1 MIGRLRR
8 GLVRL
13 LLGLLAALAAH
24 IAVFAVVPV
33 PLTPL
38 MVIRAT
44 QGHGVAKT
52 WVPLTEMSPELAR
65 AVIAAEDNRFCE
77 HNGVDWSAVGDV
89 VEEYRDAGRLR
100 GASTISMQT
109 VKNLYLWPGRSVMR
123 KGLEVGLVHVLEAA
137 WSKQRIV
144 EVYLNIVEFGPGVY
158 GVQAAARHHFD
169 RDAAQL
175 TAAQS
180 AALASILPSPLLRDP
195 TAETAA
201 VRNRVRRIRR
211 GIRNLGPLLDCVPAP
226 PAERRVDSAPLAVPD
241 PPPPVAPAPPPV
253 EPPAE
258 PAAEDGA
265 APSETPGARPPSGA
279 SSAFPVHSQSE
290 RKQRRGK
297 KKRTKRR

>member
-13 LLGLLAALAAH
+13 LMGLLVALVAH
-24 IAVFAVVPV
+24 IAVFAAVPV

-38 MVIRAT
+38 MAIRAIE
-44 QGHGVAKT
+44 GHGFTKT
-52 WVPLTEMSPELAR
+52 WVPLAEMSPHLAR

-89 VEEYRDAGRLR
+89 VEEYRNVGRLR

-109 VKNLYLWPGRSVMR
+109 VKNLYLWPSRSVMR

-144 EVYLNIVEFGPGVY
+144 EVYLNIAEFGPGVY
-158 GVQAAARHHFD
+158 GAQAAAQHHFE
-169 RDAAQL
+169 RDAAEL
-175 TAAQS
+175 SLAQS
-180 AALASILPSPLLRDP
+180 AALASILPSPLRRNP
-195 TAETAA
+195 TAETTAT
-201 VRNRVRRIRR
+201 RNRVRRIRR

-226 PAERRVDSAPLAVPD
+226 PAVRPAGSVLSAVPD
-241 PPPPVAPAPPPV
+241 STLPVDPNSEPESVDETAPLDPS
-253 EPPAE
+253 
-258 PAAEDGA
+258 GA
-265 APSETPGARPPSGA
+265 KPPSDA
-279 SSAFPVHSQSE
+279 SSAFPVHSQTE

-297 KKRTKRR
+297 KKRKQRR

>member
-13 LLGLLAALAAH
+13 LLGLLVALAAH

-52 WVPLTEMSPELAR
+52 WVPLTEMSPHLAR

-89 VEEYRDAGRLR
+89 VEEYREAGRLR

-144 EVYLNIVEFGPGVY
+144 EVYLNIAEFGPGVY

-180 AALASILPSPLLRDP
+180 AALASILPAPLLRDP
-195 TAETAA
+195 AADTAA
-201 VRNRVRRIRR
+201 IRNRVRRIRR
-211 GIRNLGPLLDCVPAP
+211 GIRNLGPLLDCVPAT
-226 PAERRVDSAPLAVPD
+226 PAERWVDSAPLAVPD
-241 PPPPVAPAPPPV
+241 PTPPVAPAPPLPV
-253 EPPAE
+253 EPSADPG
-258 PAAEDGA
+258 AEDGA
-265 APSETPGARPPSGA
+265 APGARPPPGA

>member
-13 LLGLLAALAAH
+13 LLGLLVALAAH
-24 IAVFAVVPV
+24 IALFAVVPV

-38 MVIRAT
+38 MAIRAT
-44 QGHGVAKT
+44 QGHGFDKT
-52 WVPLTEMSPELAR
+52 WVPLSEMSPHLAR

-109 VKNLYLWPGRSVMR
+109 VKNLYLWPSRSVVR

-144 EVYLNIVEFGPGVY
+144 EVYLNIAEFGPGVY
-158 GVQAAARHHFD
+158 GVHAAARHHFD

-175 TAAQS
+175 SATQS
-180 AALASILPSPLLRDP
+180 AALVSILPAPLRRDP
-195 TAETAA
+195 TAETTAT
-201 VRNRVRRIRR
+201 RNRVRRIRR

-226 PAERRVDSAPLAVPD
+226 PAVRPASFVPSAVPD
-241 PPPPVAPAPPPV
+241 STPPV
-253 EPPAE
+253 ELPPEAE
-258 PAAEDGA
+258 SVDDPAPIDA
-265 APSETPGARPPSGA
+265 PGAKPPPGA

-290 RKQRRGK
+290 RKHRRGK
-297 KKRTKRR
+297 KKRNKSR

>member
-13 LLGLLAALAAH
+13 LLGLLVALAAH

-44 QGHGVAKT
+44 QGHGFAKT
-52 WVPLTEMSPELAR
+52 WVPLTEMSPHLAR

-109 VKNLYLWPGRSVMR
+109 VKNLYLWPSRSVMR

-144 EVYLNIVEFGPGVY
+144 ELYLNIAEFGPGVY

-175 TAAQS
+175 SGTQA
-180 AALASILPSPLLRDP
+180 AALASILPAPLRRDP
-195 TAETAA
+195 TAETTAT
-201 VRNRVRRIRR
+201 RNRVKRIRR
-211 GIRNLGPLLDCVPAP
+211 GIRNLGPLLDCVPGP
-226 PAERRVDSAPLAVPD
+226 PAAHPPAAPSSSAD
-241 PPPPVAPAPPPV
+241 PVPPV
-253 EPPAE
+253 EPPVEPQPADDAASADS
-258 PAAEDGA
+258 PAAE
-265 APSETPGARPPSGA
+265 PPPGA
-279 SSAFPVHSQSE
+279 SSAFPVKSQSE

-297 KKRTKRR
+297 KKRRRRR

>member
-52 WVPLTEMSPELAR
+52 WVPLTEMSPHLAR

-109 VKNLYLWPGRSVMR
+109 VKNLYLWPSRSVMR
-123 KGLEVGLVHVLEAA
+123 KGLEVGLVHVVEAA

-144 EVYLNIVEFGPGVY
+144 EVYLNIAEFGPGVY

-175 TAAQS
+175 SVKQS
-180 AALASILPSPLLRDP
+180 AALASILPAPLRRDP
-195 TAETAA
+195 TAETTAT
-201 VRNRVRRIRR
+201 RNRVKRIRR
-211 GIRNLGPLLDCVPAP
+211 GIRNLGPLLDCVPGP
-226 PAERRVDSAPLAVPD
+226 PAVHRADSTPSAAAD
-241 PPPPVAPAPPPV
+241 PIPPV
-253 EPPAE
+253 EPPVEPQPADDAASADSPGAE
-258 PAAEDGA
+258 P
-265 APSETPGARPPSGA
+265 PPGA
-279 SSAFPVHSQSE
+279 SSAFPVKSQSE

-297 KKRTKRR
+297 KKRRRRR